1 MKVLVVGSG
10 GREHALIWKIA
21 QSSLVEKIFCA
32 PGNGGIGAI
41 AECVHISVEDVQ
53 GLADFAQKEK
63 IDLTVVGP
71 EIPLAL
77 GISDVF
83 NDLGLK
89 VFGPSKAAS
98 QLEGSK
104 AFAKNLMKKYDIPTA
119 AFEVFSDYEKA
130 LNFVREKNSP
140 MVIKADGLCAGKGV
154 YVCETLAEQVHAL
167 QEIMQQA

>member
-63 IDLTVVGP
+63 IDLMFSSGNKYQKSNKEVQSKKIT
-71 EIPLAL
+71 PLDAADK
-77 GISDVF
+77 IS
-83 NDLGLK
+83 
-89 VFGPSKAAS
+89 
-98 QLEGSK
+98 
-104 AFAKNLMKKYDIPTA
+104 KKI
-119 AFEVFSDYEKA
+119 
-130 LNFVREKNSP
+130 
-140 MVIKADGLCAGKGV
+140 IK
-154 YVCETLAEQVHAL
+154 
-167 QEIMQQA
+167 